1 MKRKTF
7 EFHTAVL
14 YDTQEKKLVLIRTKE
29 PRGGSAMNLRKL
41 KLLCIFLP
49 AAVTGGFEYIRHEFM
64 LNLLSMETGNVY
76 ITLMTLLLSYFF
88 TAWMFEQIERSNQSL
103 AEEKTK
109 RAVYEERERF
119 ANELHNNLAQT
130 LFFLNVKLKQGKIE
144 EARAAVS
151 EIDNHL
157 RQAIFNLRTLP
168 EEGTSLKD
176 RLSKWL
182 TDWETLSGIDV
193 ETRIGLPERV
203 FAPAEEVLLFG
214 IVQEAFTNIRKHSE
228 ATKAC
233 LSLQGGKD
241 NWSLEIRDNGK
252 GLLNIQSSHK
262 HYGIPMMQKK
272 ANKLGACFTLTAP
285 DGEKGTRLH
294 LYREKECW
302 L

>member
-1 MKRKTF
+1 
-7 EFHTAVL
+7 
-14 YDTQEKKLVLIRTKE
+14 
-29 PRGGSAMNLRKL
+29 MNLRKL

-49 AAVTGGFEYIRHEFM
+49 AAVIGGFEYIRHEFM

-88 TAWMFEQIERSNQSL
+88 TTWMFEQIERSNQSL

-119 ANELHNNLAQT
+119 ANELHDNLAQT

-144 EARAAVS
+144 EAKAAVS

-168 EEGTSLKD
+168 EEGTTLKD

-193 ETRIGLPERV
+193 ETRIDLPEKV
-203 FAPAEEVLLFG
+203 FTPAEEVLLFG

-228 ATKAC
+228 ATKAL
-233 LSLQGGKD
+233 LSLQGEKD
-241 NWSLEIRDNGK
+241 NWFLEIRDNGK
-252 GLLNIQSSHK
+252 GLGHSPSAHN

-272 ANKLGACFTLTAP
+272 ANELGACFMLSAQ
-285 DGEKGTRLH
+285 DGERGTRLQ
-294 LYREKECW
+294 LYRKAA
-302 L
+302 